1 MEARPR
7 VERLFARV
15 LALRAPILLV
25 YALLVPAAIL
35 LALRIPSEGA
45 IDRLIVPSDP
55 DYAATRAFQ
64 RIFPEGQV
72 VVVLVEADD
81 PFRPEALAEVD
92 DLSSRLRAIPGTTV
106 HSLLDVYRR
115 AHPGFRPDPAGAEE
129 LRHFAAGTSFFRR
142 QGLAGKHF
150 LGIAVAFPS
159 SGAAPRD
166 STLAA
171 IEAAAADVGHG
182 AGHGAGHEPAGDGA
196 GDGAGHAGIRRVR
209 LVGAPLVASWIERE
223 SGRASLRWFPV
234 FALFV
239 IGISLFLYRSWR
251 SLLAILLALGTA
263 VALAVGTGGLLGFS
277 FTVVSALVPLTVMVT
292 TVASLVYLH
301 SRYVDQPEGV
311 ALEVHH
317 LQALANKLLP
327 VTASSVAAVLGFAA
341 LAISRI
347 RPIREM
353 GLWTAVGLALSWV
366 VCFTLFPVLQRL
378 LRTPT
383 GRAVPVRSRLY
394 DRLAAHIP
402 TFTHRWRWPL
412 IIGSLLL
419 SALGLVA
426 LLGFPGHV
434 PPMRV
439 GVDSLDYV
447 DPSAP
452 IHRDLAYFRRQVGG
466 LDVARVW
473 VRTAPGT
480 VTDPEVLRGLDR
492 FSSAIEA
499 VPGVSSVVGPTT
511 FLCLRRYLAGQGDS
525 LPQDPAGFAAAAGD
539 VEQLLL
545 SEVELRGFLDVA
557 TLANAQI
564 TVVFSGGDEAGFEA
578 LSAAV
583 RRAWDGTVAR
593 DPAFRGAQMR
603 LVGESMLQ
611 AKVGASLVPTLTES
625 FALTA
630 ALIFAA
636 FLVVFRSPAAR
647 LMAMIPSVFAILAT
661 FLGMRLLG
669 GSLNVATIL
678 IATTVLGTTENDQIH
693 FFHHLQEAPRGAG
706 LEGELRHTLQVSGR
720 AIAFATLINAAG
732 FLGLAFSRFPPLR
745 QFGVVTAGAFLL
757 AMVADFTALPGSLW
771 ILRRDKPGHGSGAG
785 SGAAGA
791 VPGTGAVPGI
801 GDRSPTASREP
812 AGPRRCQEPGSPVLR
827 SPVPGTPFRH
837 SPLGR

>member
-1 MEARPR
+1 MEPR
-7 VERLFARV
+7 SRTEGLFARV

-25 YALLVPAAIL
+25 YALLVPAAAL

-55 DYAATRAFQ
+55 DYVATRDFQ

-81 PFRPEALAEVD
+81 PFRPDALAAVD
-92 DLSSRLRAIPGTTV
+92 GLSSRLRAIPGTTV

-115 AHPGFRPDPAGAEE
+115 AHPGFRFDAAGAEE
-129 LRHFAAGTSFFRR
+129 LRQFAAGTSFFRR
-142 QGLAGKHF
+142 QGLAGEHF

-159 SGAAPRD
+159 KGAAERD
-166 STLAA
+166 ATLAA
-171 IEAAAADVGHG
+171 IEAAVAGIGPGARPGAGPG
-182 AGHGAGHEPAGDGA
+182 AGHDGGDG
-196 GDGAGHAGIRRVR
+196 GGGGGGAGHAGIRRVR
-209 LVGAPLVASWIERE
+209 LVGAPLIESWIERE

-239 IGISLFLYRSWR
+239 IGIALFLYRSWR
-251 SLLAILLALGTA
+251 SLLAILLALGAA
-263 VALAVGTGGLLGFS
+263 VALAVGAGGILGFS

-341 LAISRI
+341 LAVSRI

-353 GLWTAVGLALSWV
+353 GLWTAVGLALSWA
-366 VCFTLFPVLQRL
+366 VCFTLFPALQRV

-383 GRAVPVRSRLY
+383 RRSVAIRSGLY
-394 DRLAAHIP
+394 DRVAARVP
-402 TFTHRWRWPL
+402 TFTHRWRRAL
-412 IIGSLLL
+412 VLGSLLV
-419 SALGLVA
+419 SGLGLIGLFGLPGCVA
-426 LLGFPGHV
+426 
-434 PPMRV
+434 PMRV

-447 DPSAP
+447 DPNLP
-452 IHRDLAYFRRQVGG
+452 IYRDLAYFRRQVGG
-466 LDVARVW
+466 MDVARIW

-480 VTDPEVLRGLDR
+480 VADPEVLRGLDR
-492 FSSAIEA
+492 FSGAIEA

-511 FLCLRRYLAGQGDS
+511 FLRLRRYLAGQGDS
-525 LPQDPAGFAAAAGD
+525 LPQDAAGFSAATGD

-545 SEVELRGFLDVA
+545 SEVELRAFIDVA
-557 TLANAQI
+557 TLANAQV
-564 TVVFSGGDEAGFEA
+564 TVVFSGGDEAGFQA

-583 RRAWDGTVAR
+583 RRAWDRTVAG
-593 DPAFRGAQMR
+593 DPAFRGAQMQV
-603 LVGESMLQ
+603 VGESMLQ

-669 GSLNVATIL
+669 GTLNVATIL

-693 FFHHLQEAPRGAG
+693 FFHHLQEAPRGSG
-706 LEGELRHTLQVSGR
+706 LEGELRYTLQVSGR

-757 AMVADFTALPGSLW
+757 AMLADFTALPGSLW
-771 ILRRDKPGHGSGAG
+771 IIRRDRPGSGRGGRGAG
-785 SGAAGA
+785 CGARCRA
-791 VPGTGAVPGI
+791 
-801 GDRSPTASREP
+801 RSP
-812 AGPRRCQEPGSPVLR
+812 R
-827 SPVPGTPFRH
+827 SPRC
-837 SPLGR
+837 L